1 MDLRQSP
8 GFLRSLKDPDA
19 FTLTMELVPSRGG
32 RGDSHLKA
40 LEVVRRAVADGR
52 LTAVSITENA
62 GGHVALAPEV
72 LGVEIRG
79 LGMEVIVH
87 LSCKDKNRNQME
99 SQLFAWDRLGIR
111 DLLVITGD
119 YPKPGYRGL
128 AKPVF
133 DLDSVQALDLI
144 GRLNRGEGF
153 AASAAETAGVRPE
166 QATAFTR
173 GVALSPFKQSEAEL
187 VLQYYKLHRKLAAG
201 ADFVITQVGYDA
213 RKFHEVLL
221 YLRLNGFGSVPVLG
235 NVFVPN
241 LRVAELMYRGEIPG
255 CVITEELYALIR
267 READS
272 PDKGKG
278 ARLRR
283 AAALLAVLKG
293 LGYAGAHIGGPGLSY
308 DDIAAVLDQAE
319 ALAPEWQA
327 LVPQL
332 NFWPEKACHL
342 FRKDWPSGLNREEE
356 APREAP
362 AGEGLRYRL
371 ADLVHREGFAPGGL
385 LYNPGKRACLAWDES
400 RLGWSLVQVEYL
412 LKFIAFGC
420 RNCGDC
426 TLAEL
431 AYLCPQSACAKYLLN
446 GPCGGSRDGW
456 CEVYPGRR
464 RCLYVRAYRRL
475 KGAGRPEQFKEGL
488 VPPRNWSLN
497 NTSSWAN
504 FFRGLDHHRND
515 VGRSP

>member
-1 MDLRQSP
+1 MDLTPSSSFFRALS
-8 GFLRSLKDPDA
+8 DPHT

-32 RGDSHLKA
+32 RGDSHIRA

-52 LTAVSITENA
+52 LAAVSITENA
-62 GGHVALAPEV
+62 GGHVALSPEV
-72 LGVEIRG
+72 LGTEIRQLG
-79 LGMEVIVH
+79 LEVIVH

-119 YPKPGYRGL
+119 YPQPGYRGL

-153 AASAAETAGVRPE
+153 AAAGPDAAGVRPE
-166 QATAFTR
+166 QATAFVR
-173 GVALSPFKQSEAEL
+173 GVALSPFKHSEAEL
-187 VLQYYKLHRKLAAG
+187 VMQYYKLHRKLAAG

-221 YLRLNGFGSVPVLG
+221 YLRRHGFGRVPVLG
-235 NVFVPN
+235 NVFIPN
-241 LRVAELMYRGEIPG
+241 LRVAELMYRGAIPG
-255 CVITEELYALIR
+255 CVITPELYAQIL

-272 PDKGKG
+272 PDKGKQ
-278 ARLRR
+278 ARLTR

-308 DDIAAVLDQAE
+308 DDISSVLDQADTMAADWS
-319 ALAPEWQA
+319 AL
-327 LVPQL
+327 LPQIS
-332 NFWPEKACHL
+332 FWPKDSCHL
-342 FRKDWPSGLNREEE
+342 FRRDQLTGLNLDEPAPSRE
-356 APREAP
+356 P
-362 AGEGLRYRL
+362 AGEMLRYRL
-371 ADLVHREGFAPGGL
+371 AHLAHREGFVPGGL
-385 LYNPGKRACLAWDES
+385 LYRPFKRACLAWSDS
-400 RLGWSLVQVEYL
+400 RLGWGLVHVEHL

-420 RNCGDC
+420 QNCGDC

-475 KGAGRPEQFKEGL
+475 KGVGRTGEMKEGL
-488 VPPRNWSLN
+488 VPPRDWALN
-497 NTSSWAN
+497 NSSSWVN
-504 FFRGLDHHRND
+504 YFRGIDHHRD
-515 VGRSP
+515 KQAP